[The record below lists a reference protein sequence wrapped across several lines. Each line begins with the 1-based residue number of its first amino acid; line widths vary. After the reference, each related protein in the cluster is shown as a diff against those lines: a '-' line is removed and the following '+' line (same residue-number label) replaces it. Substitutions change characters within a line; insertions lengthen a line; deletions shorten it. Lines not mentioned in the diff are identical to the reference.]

1 MENSGGNMCRCCA
14 SEGVYKDLNTTYH
27 WMGEE
32 EVYGDMLKDC
42 FNVQLSVPESSDGG
56 ICEVCITQL
65 RNAINFKK
73 QVLLTEEQFKKHV
86 QKVFKTSIVK
96 VEALADDDSTDAN
109 VTDDGLSEPEFDEVP
124 IKTEHVAETVTVGD
138 EIKPKKR
145 AAPIKAST
153 SRTKKSKSS
162 DAESPKK
169 RVARGTRIIRIEK
182 QKPSIERNFVSSD
195 KHTDV
200 QQNKT
205 NLINILLYS
214 NANLFKS
221 KDALGFE
228 CEFCLKRFPEA
239 GALKTHFT
247 NEYRKVKLSK
257 TMLNNIFHRVVKVDA
272 TNLRCTICD
281 SSIDKL
287 HDMICHL
294 KDLHRKSVFPDV
306 KNLILPFKFDTV
318 ELRCAICGLE
328 FAAFKRLQEH
338 MHSHYPNYKCETC
351 GAGFL
356 TEQLKASHVRRH
368 GTGQHKCDY
377 CEKTFNNSQYK
388 KIHVGRSHLGHT
400 TPFKCT
406 VCNERFAQLWKKN
419 SHMVTAH
426 GGEPVVIKCQACDRT
441 FQSKQHLSVHTK
453 RDHLLERRYECTEC
467 DKRFFMKSGLSRHM
481 AKHGTLKQYKCDVC
495 LKAFA
500 RKHTLRE
507 HIRIHM
513 NDRRFACVHC
523 GQAFVQKCSWKSH
536 MRSKHG
542 EIV

>member
-1 MENSGGNMCRCCA
+1 MA
-14 SEGVYKDLNTTYH
+14 D
-27 WMGEE
+27 
-32 EVYGDMLKDC
+32 YGRGLHPTVERYRLLMM
-42 FNVQLSVPESSDGG
+42 
-56 ICEVCITQL
+56 
-65 RNAINFKK
+65 AIY
-73 QVLLTEEQFKKHV
+73 
-86 QKVFKTSIVK
+86 
-96 VEALADDDSTDAN
+96 ALY
-109 VTDDGLSEPEFDEVP
+109 
-124 IKTEHVAETVTVGD
+124 
-138 EIKPKKR
+138 
-145 AAPIKAST
+145 
-153 SRTKKSKSS
+153 
-162 DAESPKK
+162 